1 MNTLQSNIGLR
12 RCSDIQLCLHV
23 SVADEYGWFQVKTD
37 IAFLAFFKILDKD
50 EDNSSL
56 GYHCGVK
63 FQDDKIRHVLNMRV
77 SSNDAEIINK
87 CAKMRVKNNQ

>member
-1 MNTLQSNIGLR
+1 M
-12 RCSDIQLCLHV
+12 
-23 SVADEYGWFQVKTD
+23 
-37 IAFLAFFKILDKD
+37 AFFEILDKD

-87 CAKMRVKNNQ
+87 CAKMRVKTKHKGVREKKKRSGARVRIKNRVARTP

>member
-1 MNTLQSNIGLR
+1 MEHVFIG
-12 RCSDIQLCLHV
+12 QT
-23 SVADEYGWFQVKTD
+23 QVKTD